1 MDKQYSKLIII
12 STYIRIIYDE
22 LLHLELENKIKTKE
36 YNYLIFELNK
46 LRKFEESTLNKIYL
60 SDIDFNENI
69 TKLKQNYF
77 MNSDNKY
84 ISEIFERIENMLGI
98 KVVRNIE
105 NNDEYSKIIDMIVKK
120 ELSSKD
126 EEYFISK
133 YVKNAI
139 SYSIE
144 SGFLYLLNK
153 TINKTEDINL
163 KNMLINKK
171 YKLAYISLVLE
182 NELILSTYN
191 QNKKSIFIYSNNISI
206 SNKYKINDMKLVIVR
221 QRLSQLVDSL
231 KESKQSDY
239 DDSAYKLKLYI
250 IELYIRSL
258 GLIVDI
264 KKDLVEYSNSDN
276 LVANSVIDA
285 IIKLSDEDKKTI
297 TDVPPIYKFPKR
309 WIIYEERR

>member
-309 WIIYEERR
+309 